1 MANLDLTLDLQRKY
15 RTYVFA
21 HELWVERTEGLLD
34 RFDTTLAEYINLQ
47 EARTQVEESRERLS
61 NAVASKVGA

>member
-1 MANLDLTLDLQRKY
+1 MIELVLDLQQKSRSY
-15 RTYVFA
+15 HFA

-47 EARTQVEESRERLS
+47 EARTQFEESRERLS
-61 NAVASKVGA
+61 NAVESKVGA